1 MVNEF
6 YQRTLYCIKI
16 IVRLVNFNSLK
27 KISISLFVSN
37 LKTIGPDSLSVT
49 IITAF
54 FIGMV
59 LSLQV
64 VKEFIYLNAI
74 HLVGSVL
81 TIAFLREL
89 SPVLTIVIAIGR
101 ICSSFTA
108 ELATMIVT
116 EQIDAFYLLGINP
129 ITYLVIPKIISFIL
143 ILPILNIF
151 FIATSL
157 TSCAFICLFFYNI
170 DPRIFWLSSYNVLSF
185 TDIVKSSIKTMIL
198 GTLVAIISCAWGLST
213 RGSTRDIGIAIT
225 SSVVTCLLCLFIVDF
240 ILSYF
245 MFSTVNSTF
254 HFV

>member
-1 MVNEF
+1 MFNEL
-6 YQRTLYCIKI
+6 YQRTLYGIKI
-16 IVRLVNFNSLK
+16 ITSLVNFNSLK
-27 KISISLFVSN
+27 KTSISLFVSN
-37 LKTIGPDSLSVT
+37 LRIIGPDSLSVT

-64 VKEFIYLNAI
+64 VKEFIYLNAV
-74 HLVGSVL
+74 HLIGSVL

-129 ITYLVIPKIISFIL
+129 ITYLVIPRIISFIL

-157 TSCAFICLFFYNI
+157 TSSAFICLFFYNI
-170 DPRIFWLSSYNVLSF
+170 DPRIFWLSSYHVLCF

-198 GTLVAIISCAWGLST
+198 GGLVAIISCAWGLST
-213 RGSTRDIGIAIT
+213 SGSTRDIGIAIT

-240 ILSYF
+240 MLSYF